1 MNSRIKKFISY
12 YRPYKGL
19 FAADMACAFILS
31 AITLVLPLG
40 VRYITSELLDGAHS
54 DSLSQI
60 YEVGAGMLALVIL
73 HIACEV
79 FVDYKGH
86 MMGAMMEGD
95 MRSELFEHLQK
106 LSFRFYDE
114 QKTGQLMT
122 RTTNDILSLAELYHH
137 GPEDLLISILKFT
150 GAFIILIAI
159 DVKLTLIVFL
169 FLPVMAAYAFYFNRK
184 MNAALRISRD
194 RIGDINEQVEDSL
207 AGIRV
212 VKSFT
217 NEHVEIRKFARA
229 NARFLQSRSDGYMSE
244 AIFSGGMIGFTQL
257 ITVGVIVFGGAA
269 ILHSSMQ
276 LPDLLTFFLCI
287 GILIEPIQRMVNFAR
302 LYQEGMTGFDRFME
316 ILEVEPDICDAPGA
330 ADLGHAE
337 GKVEFQQVSFK
348 YKDDHREVLTDL
360 SLTIEA
366 GEYVAIVGPSGVGKT
381 TLCSLI
387 PRFYEVSGGTIL
399 LDGKDIRGLT
409 LRSLRRNIG
418 IVQQDIYLFA
428 GTVMDNI
435 RYGNVE
441 ATREE
446 VIEAAKKAHA
456 HDFIMGLPDGYDT
469 DIGQRGIKLSGGQKQ
484 RLSIA
489 RVFLKNP
496 PVIIFD
502 EATSSLDN
510 DSEQAVQSSLER
522 LSDNRTTLVIAH
534 RLSTVRN
541 AQRIIV
547 LTDDGIAEQGTH
559 EELLALGGTYA
570 HLYNMQLKL

>member
-1 MNSRIKKFISY
+1 MNSRIRKFISY

-40 VRYITSELLDGAHS
+40 VRYITSELLGGAHP
-54 DSLSQI
+54 DALSQI
-60 YEVGAGMLALVIL
+60 YAVGAGMLALVIL

-217 NEHVEIRKFARA
+217 NEHVEIRKFAWA
-229 NARFLQSRSDGYMSE
+229 NARFLQSRSDGYKSE

-257 ITVGVIVFGGAA
+257 ITVAVIVFGGAA

-316 ILEVEPDICDAPGA
+316 ILEVEPDILDAPGA
-330 ADLGHAE
+330 AELGHAE
-337 GKVEFQQVSFK
+337 GKVEFRQVSFK

-409 LRSLRRNIG
+409 LRSLRRNICYRPAG
-418 IVQQDIYLFA
+418 YLF
-428 GTVMDNI
+428 I
-435 RYGNVE
+435 FRHSYG
-441 ATREE
+441 
-446 VIEAAKKAHA
+446 
-456 HDFIMGLPDGYDT
+456 
-469 DIGQRGIKLSGGQKQ
+469 
-484 RLSIA
+484 
-489 RVFLKNP
+489 
-496 PVIIFD
+496 
-502 EATSSLDN
+502 
-510 DSEQAVQSSLER
+510 
-522 LSDNRTTLVIAH
+522 
-534 RLSTVRN
+534 
-541 AQRIIV
+541 
-547 LTDDGIAEQGTH
+547 
-559 EELLALGGTYA
+559 
-570 HLYNMQLKL
+570 